1 VYNIKEPINQGN
13 NMTKKLKT
21 PNVYD
26 RVRLACPGRNLA
38 IEYIDGTDEL
48 AGKYYD
54 TWRLID
60 LDTGEVFAKDV
71 VPHEVLSA
79 ASEMTRTEND
89 SSEFEYIRE
98 ARQYRLFKDLP
109 LKERMRYILSHAQDL
124 EKDFNNDGVD
134 ADPIEVATQEM
145 NDMYNETPCFYH
157 NPEKDEWVLDSD
169 IC

>member
-1 VYNIKEPINQGN
+1 
-13 NMTKKLKT
+13 MTKKLKT
-21 PNVYD
+21 PDVYY

-38 IEYIDGTDEL
+38 IEYIDGTDEA
-48 AGKYYD
+48 AGRYYE

-71 VPHEVLSA
+71 VPHEVLSV
-79 ASEMTRTEND
+79 ASEMTSQSSYENITG
-89 SSEFEYIRE
+89 EFEYIRE

-109 LKERMRYILSHAQDL
+109 LKERMKYILSHAQDL
-124 EKDFNNDGVD
+124 EKDFNNDGID

-157 NPEKDEWVLDSD
+157 DSEKNEWVLDTD
-169 IC
+169 MY

>member
-1 VYNIKEPINQGN
+1 
-13 NMTKKLKT
+13 MTKKLKT

-38 IEYIDGTDEL
+38 IEYIDGTDES

-71 VPHEVLSA
+71 VPHEVLA
-79 ASEMTRTEND
+79 VASTMTRTEND
-89 SSEFEYIRE
+89 TSEFEYIRE
-98 ARQYRLFKDLP
+98 ARQYRLFKELP

-124 EKDFNNDGVD
+124 EHDFRVMGPGLQNGR
-134 ADPIEVATQEM
+134 DPIEVATQEL
-145 NDMYNETPCFYH
+145 NDMYNENPCFYF
-157 NPEKDEWVLDSD
+157 NNEKNEWDLDMD
-169 IC
+169 KC